1 MDSAGPRP
9 YRNWGSSVGDKKK
22 EREREKIWNKRGV
35 TMEGLPGARGKYR
48 WRGGKIRGDPR
59 TPFRD
64 LRSRRRLEEMQ
75 AQSPSLGGCGMRR
88 RAGGGGGAN
97 PVLKED

>member
-1 MDSAGPRP
+1 
-9 YRNWGSSVGDKKK
+9 
-22 EREREKIWNKRGV
+22 
-35 TMEGLPGARGKYR
+35 MEGLPGARGKYR

-88 RAGGGGGAN
+88 RAGGGGGKSGVKGRLRRLQA
-97 PVLKED
+97 PSPGGVQRAE

>member
-9 YRNWGSSVGDKKK
+9 YWNRGSSVGDKKK
-22 EREREKIWNKRGV
+22 REREREKIWNKRGV
-35 TMEGLPGARGKYR
+35 IMEGLPGARGKYR

-64 LRSRRRLEEMQ
+64 LRSRRRLEEMR

-88 RAGGGGGAN
+88 GAN
-97 PVLKED
+97 PALKED